1 MSDEVFM
8 DHISNPRNF
17 GEIKD
22 TDMFAQ
28 SPPGIDGDLVQ
39 LFIKL
44 GKGGKIED
52 IKFRTFGC
60 SMCIGASSFL
70 TELVKG
76 RTLRAARKVSL
87 KDLAPVLGD
96 KPRHLLH
103 CHDLALNLL
112 HSMIDEKL
120 GK

>member
-1 MSDEVFM
+1 MSDEAFL

-22 TDMFAQ
+22 ADMFAQ
-28 SPPGIDGDLVQ
+28 SEHGIDGDLVQ

-52 IKFRTFGC
+52 IRFRTFGC
-60 SMCIGASSFL
+60 AMCIGASSYL

-76 RTLRAARKVSL
+76 KTLKAARKVTL
-87 KDLAPVLGD
+87 EDLAPVTV
-96 KPRHLLH
+96 
-103 CHDLALNLL
+103 
-112 HSMIDEKL
+112 
-120 GK
+120 